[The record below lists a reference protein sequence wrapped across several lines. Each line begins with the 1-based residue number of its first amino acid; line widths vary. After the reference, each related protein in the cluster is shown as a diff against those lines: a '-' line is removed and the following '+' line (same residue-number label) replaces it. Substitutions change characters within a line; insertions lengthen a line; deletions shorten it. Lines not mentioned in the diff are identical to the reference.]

1 MRPGRWLGRRLP
13 VDRHL
18 KAVPREAWGSGSSGS
33 SGSSGAG
40 SPCAAGCFGRVPAAG
55 LPSAERQLQD
65 PRLPDRDGGR
75 TPQEQQLTD

>member
-33 SGSSGAG
+33 SGSSGGGLAMRGGLLRPGAG
-40 SPCAAGCFGRVPAAG
+40 GGAAVEAY
-55 LPSAERQLQD
+55 
-65 PRLPDRDGGR
+65 PDG
-75 TPQEQQLTD
+75 